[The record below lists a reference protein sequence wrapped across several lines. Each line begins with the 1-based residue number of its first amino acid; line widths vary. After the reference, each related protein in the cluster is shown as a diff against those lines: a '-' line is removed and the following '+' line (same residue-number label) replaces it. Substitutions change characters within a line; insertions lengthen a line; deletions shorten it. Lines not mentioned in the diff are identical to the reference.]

1 MFIVLLL
8 LLIYNYIDF
17 LEFLHS
23 LDRLSTAWLCFH
35 GNKLKRSSLMTV
47 LTTVDVKRRCVLNQQ
62 PYDASDPDDTDDT
75 VDADDTFDADDADD
89 IPLSKK
95 RLRTS
100 KKRLSIYFEFA
111 TVWLANGAGWSRCDR
126 VNFNFR

>member
-17 LEFLHS
+17 FRVLHS

-35 GNKLKRSSLMTV
+35 GSKLKISSLMTV

-95 RLRTS
+95 RLR
-100 KKRLSIYFEFA
+100 IYFGFA